1 MSSHTLLFSAPSA
14 MNRGNPQ
21 ALRHPQV
28 PLGIANII
36 GRSTFPSVEGYLALS
51 LCVAFIASA
60 SVFTHFHSQP
70 EIKRLLEEELRNN
83 TRLTTA
89 FGINI
94 DTIAGSTV
102 FQMAHYILTDTTLIW
117 VAINSYF
124 AILAMCTKLIIK
136 LTFKELSRQEEV
148 AARQAFLSYIL
159 LTIVYLSVVTGPQK
173 GHRVMPWMIWGGV
186 CGFLSHLQ
194 FVTCQRLKYTSP
206 SCDRGSQRV
215 SFISLFLFFVSI
227 AMTFM
232 VSRFQQHLEWQP
244 AVLLYFD
251 CLLAVFRS
259 TYILFRCI
267 SSSRVFSFNP
277 DSVRHFN
284 YWLELA
290 TNFACELLQF
300 LSYAQLFVFAP
311 GLNLTSIFFL
321 YHMKLTYNCM
331 REQLGRHR
339 THKKIFEHIESAY
352 PSVKAANSD
361 DRCIVCWELL
371 GTSRRLPCSHQF
383 HDWCLMW
390 WLAQDSSCPTCRYV
404 IPSPQEE
411 ASRTDSG
418 NGNTMFRFNGRTF
431 GFFTLPSFTVEVGSS
446 FGNIFGRAAE
456 PTQEQLQSM
465 LETVLEMFPQMS
477 PETILA
483 DLRQSGSAQ
492 STIENILEG
501 RMGLNASLIPGVLD
515 EDLSDDTDN
524 ELEYEEHVEVVQEPD
539 RTRQRTWTKLSSS
552 SGEAELSYYEIQR
565 ANMIET
571 YRRKYLA
578 SDKAADLRAMGI
590 TE

>member
-1 MSSHTLLFSAPSA
+1 
-14 MNRGNPQ
+14 MNTGNPDARRHHQ
-21 ALRHPQV
+21 A
-28 PLGIANII
+28 PLGIVNMIS
-36 GRSTFPSVEGYLALS
+36 RSSFPSVESYLALS
-51 LCVAFIASA
+51 LCVAVIASA
-60 SVFTHFHSQP
+60 TVFTTFHSQP
-70 EIKRLLEEELRNN
+70 ELQKLLEEELRNN
-83 TRLTTA
+83 TRLSSA
-89 FGINI
+89 YGLNI
-94 DTIAGSTV
+94 EALSGNTL
-102 FQMAHYILTDTTLIW
+102 FQIAHYILSDTTLIW

-136 LTFKELSRQEEV
+136 LTFKELSRQEETV
-148 AARQAFLSYIL
+148 ARQAFLSYVL
-159 LTIVYLSVVTGPQK
+159 LTVVYLSVVTGPQK

-194 FVTCQRLKYTSP
+194 FVTCQRLKYISP
-206 SCDRGSQRV
+206 SCDRGSQKV
-215 SFISLFLFFVSI
+215 SFLSLFLFFVSI
-227 AMTFM
+227 AMSFM

-284 YWLELA
+284 YWLELI
-290 TNFACELLQF
+290 TNFVCELIQMF
-300 LSYAQLFVFAP
+300 SYAQLFVVSP

-331 REQLGRHR
+331 REQLSRHR
-339 THKKIFEHIESAY
+339 THKKIFEHIETAY

-361 DRCIVCWELL
+361 DRCVVCWELL
-371 GTSRRLPCSHQF
+371 GSSRRLPCSHQF

-390 WLAQDSSCPTCRYV
+390 WLAQDSSCPTCRCI

-411 ASRTDSG
+411 LRHSPDNS
-418 NGNTMFRFNGRTF
+418 NNNTRFRFNGGTF
-431 GFFTLPSFTVEVGSS
+431 GLFHLPAFTVEVGANLGSL
-446 FGNIFGRAAE
+446 FGRAVE
-456 PTQEQLQSM
+456 PTEEQLQAM
-465 LETVLEMFPQMS
+465 LEQVREMFPQMS
-477 PETILA
+477 IDTILS
-483 DLRQSGSAQ
+483 DLRLSGTAQ
-492 STIENILEG
+492 ATIENILEG
-501 RMGLNASLIPGVLD
+501 RMGINASLMTGVALED
-515 EDLSDDTDN
+515 DLSDESEN
-524 ELEYEEHVEVVQEPD
+524 EIEYEEPVDTVQEPD
-539 RTRQRTWTKLSSS
+539 TGRQRTWTKLSSS
-552 SGEAELSYYEIQR
+552 SGEEDLSYYEIQR
-565 ANMIET
+565 AKMIET